1 MFLLGANLLGT
12 LGSVSMN
19 TNAQSAANKANLQAV
34 RETNLSNQSIAARNN
49 ATMISLGKQ
58 TNDTAIQQT
67 QLANAANAQNL
78 RTQHAEQLAQW
89 NRENAYN
96 DPSAV
101 AERMRRAG
109 FNPLFGLDGGSN
121 ASSLSL
127 ASPAAVAPPS
137 GLTNPAAGIST
148 PTMVAGHV
156 DPVVSDYRNMIHES
170 LDAIAK
176 AQDIKIRSNDAS
188 VDHELKLAELHKRF
202 LDGRI
207 SRAQYHRLVQ
217 DNIWRDEDRNRD
229 VKLADEQVKRSVEE
243 TKQSEERTK
252 QAQIQTAIADLNKQQ
267 ITKMNPLEIKRM
279 NKTIQQLDATISNL
293 RQSYKH
299 AENEEKR
306 KQAIHNFENSP
317 YMKDLKK
324 RLAKASTDEKEVIA
338 RSLLSNEIKE
348 NIGMWDAMFG
358 LNHDELKAKGLSE
371 KDYLDVQ
378 IENSPLNLVL
388 RWLGVDIKSAAAAL
402 KSVK

>member
-78 RTQHAEQLAQW
+78 RTQHVEQLAQW

-156 DPVVSDYRNMIHES
+156 DPVVSDYRNMIHET
-170 LDAIAK
+170 LDAVAK
-176 AQDIKIRSNDAS
+176 AQDIKIRSNDAN
-188 VDHELKLAELHKRF
+188 VDHELKLAQLSKLYE
-202 LDGRI
+202 DGKI
-207 SRAQYHRLVQ
+207 SRAQYHRIVTENTWNEENRQ
-217 DNIWRDEDRNRD
+217 RD
-229 VKLADEQVKRSVEE
+229 VKIADEQVKQAVEE

-252 QAQIQTAIADLNKQQ
+252 QAQIQTSVDQLNKEQMS
-267 ITKMNPLEIKRM
+267 KMQPLEIERLK
-279 NKTIQQLDATISNL
+279 KTLNQIDVAIRNANQA
-293 RQSYKH
+293 YAH

-306 KQAIHNFENSP
+306 KQAIHEFENSKEMHDIK
-317 YMKDLKK
+317 MK
-324 RLAKASTDEKEVIA
+324 LARADANQREIIA
-338 RSLLSNEIKE
+338 RTEISK
-348 NIGMWDAMFG
+348 
-358 LNHDELKAKGLSE
+358 ELKANVPFRDLILRNYDKWKEKGLSRE
-371 KDYLDVQ
+371 DWNQLVYDYAPANV
-378 IENSPLNLVL
+378 VL
-388 RWLGVDIKSAAAAL
+388 RALGGDVVIKAL
-402 KSVK
+402 SSIAK